1 MFYIH
6 ENAPAHALCLT
17 GMVFGRI
24 KTVLLGYWQKYDWV
38 TFTLKHNFGKI
49 LRENPWRKP
58 TPHTTTIHTPGFHT
72 MNVKGENKRDERHR
86 IIIYTADCIFRL
98 TKNSI
103 KYQNTLAQSQKLLA
117 FGRLCAIQFNSFASS
132 FFCTAACPVGYCA
145 MKSKLNAETIHSSL
159 CAWWVFFVLWLCSVS
174 GRILCALKN
183 VCCANKI
190 GSMKSMIYWKRN
202 CVRSTK
208 HTHTQK
214 IKRKVQNT
222 RIDWFGSRIFWPSSI
237 LLQMIKR
244 HTSTK
249 KIQPT
254 KININTKVW
263 LDNVLFFRIRSNYHQ
278 RIKSPKKHGHC
289 FPQANLISKVFWEQY
304 SKHIVFQSIH
314 NFFSL
319 KKKKWIYLLYYY
331 QIYINLWWWVCE
343 PLTLSCNG
351 RHKHTNNSSKL
362 HFKY

>member
-1 MFYIH
+1 MEIFPKVRIHWTRIHCKDSYVIHDNLKLFIESVNRPNSGSYFFLFYTQISFGMFYIH
-6 ENAPAHALCLT
+6 ENARAHALSLT

-38 TFTLKHNFGKI
+38 TFTFKHNFGKI

-145 MKSKLNAETIHSSL
+145 MKSKLNAETIYSSL
-159 CAWWVFFVLWLCSVS
+159 CAWWVFFLLWLCSVS

-190 GSMKSMIYWKRN
+190 GSMESMIYWKRN

-208 HTHTQK
+208 HTH
-214 IKRKVQNT
+214 KR
-222 RIDWFGSRIFWPSSI
+222 
-237 LLQMIKR
+237 
-244 HTSTK
+244 
-249 KIQPT
+249 
-254 KININTKVW
+254 
-263 LDNVLFFRIRSNYHQ
+263 
-278 RIKSPKKHGHC
+278 
-289 FPQANLISKVFWEQY
+289 
-304 SKHIVFQSIH
+304 
-314 NFFSL
+314 
-319 KKKKWIYLLYYY
+319 
-331 QIYINLWWWVCE
+331 
-343 PLTLSCNG
+343 
-351 RHKHTNNSSKL
+351 
-362 HFKY
+362 